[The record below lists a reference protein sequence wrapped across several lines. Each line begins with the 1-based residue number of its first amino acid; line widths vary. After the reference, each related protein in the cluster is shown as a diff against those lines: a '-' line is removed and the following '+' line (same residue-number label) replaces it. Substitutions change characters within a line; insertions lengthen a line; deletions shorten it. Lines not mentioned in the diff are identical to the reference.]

1 MMWGEAAKKAACGHG
16 LSVKVWRALKGFGMA
31 EIADGIG
38 RFVCNVIGALMPQ
51 CRTGQSVANIG
62 YGLVALILLFLGVSR
77 FIKRAGG

>member
-1 MMWGEAAKKAACGHG
+1 
-16 LSVKVWRALKGFGMA
+16 MA

-62 YGLVALILLFLGVSR
+62 YALVALILLLLGVSR